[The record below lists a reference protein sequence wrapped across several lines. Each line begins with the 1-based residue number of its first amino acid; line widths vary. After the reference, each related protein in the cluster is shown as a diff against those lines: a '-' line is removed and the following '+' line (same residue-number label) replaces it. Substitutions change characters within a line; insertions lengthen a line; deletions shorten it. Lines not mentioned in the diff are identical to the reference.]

1 VAGTY
6 RHTVRVRGN
15 PSPVKHARHLRVY
28 VNRDSSWKLIAHQA
42 TELVPR

>member
-1 VAGTY
+1 MIIS
-6 RHTVRVRGN
+6 TVRVRGN

-28 VNRDSSWKLIAHQA
+28 VNRDGSWKLIAHQA